1 MTEIKK
7 TRRSLQSMSAEELRA
22 ALEQKKKELAALE
35 AQLHGAGL
43 HELVQKHGIVDAFK
57 RMKAE
62 ARDVSD
68 VLILKAIGD
77 AVGIKRLVV
86 TQEEPKRRGQR
97 RKI

>member
-1 MTEIKK
+1 
-7 TRRSLQSMSAEELRA
+7 
-22 ALEQKKKELAALE
+22 
-35 AQLHGAGL
+35 
-43 HELVQKHGIVDAFK
+43 VQKHGIVDAFK

-68 VLILKAIGD
+68 VLILTAIGD

-97 RKI
+97 RNS